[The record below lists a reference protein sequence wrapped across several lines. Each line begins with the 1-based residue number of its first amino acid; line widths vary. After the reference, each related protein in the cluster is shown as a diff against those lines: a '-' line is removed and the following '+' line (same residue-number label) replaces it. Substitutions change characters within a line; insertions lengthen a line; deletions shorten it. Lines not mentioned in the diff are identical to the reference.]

1 VPQYQACGVRK
12 FRESCDRAY
21 LVPKAEE
28 GVRTV
33 NVVRILL
40 EYAMDTK
47 NLSGE
52 NSVSESV
59 QESARKLLSK
69 LIILS
74 DTAIDPSVPKPVFQT
89 SSKQQSS
96 TKLSDKSKGAR
107 GSVGK
112 GRETTAAEMKMGDW
126 LCTK

>member
-1 VPQYQACGVRK
+1 M
-12 FRESCDRAY
+12 
-21 LVPKAEE
+21 AEE
-28 GVRTV
+28 AVRTV

-40 EYAMDTK
+40 EYAIDTN

-74 DTAIDPSVPKPVFQT
+74 DTTIDPSVPKPVFQT

-96 TKLSDKSKGAR
+96 TKLSDKIKGAQ
-107 GSVGK
+107 GSVRK